1 MEQIQHRDIQT
12 SDMGLKKQCKKDE
25 MVTDDMKMVW
35 HCDSD
40 NYSLKKDNS

>member
-12 SDMGLKKQCKKDE
+12 SDIGSKKRGKKDE
-25 MVTDDMKMVW
+25 MVTDDMKMSW

-40 NYSLKKDNS
+40 NYNLKQ